1 MLTTVRRPD
10 KAYDVAGRVPRGR
23 RAAPWLL
30 LGVAVVAAVLFPWLL
45 PVLVLVPLLAVL
57 FALLWMAP
65 ASLRMLGVAAW
76 VVTLVVG
83 TLGVA
88 NLNLPLSYRA
98 LAEVAMA
105 ATATFLFLRLWKFHD
120 LFSSIAQTREINGG
134 LEQRLRQ
141 ESRAVQHLMTQIG
154 HSKTVQKALEME
166 VQQRGEDLNLLN
178 RLGALAWTESVP
190 QESCAQMADLTRQLF
205 PGCHGVLYLTLPGQ
219 EKVQKGPA
227 WGAPATR
234 EHLGFNECRG
244 LRAGQSYF
252 VRRGDQ
258 EPLCAHLQPTV
269 TAESLC
275 VPLRADDQTLGLL
288 HLSAVTGGY
297 FNAEKQTLAHLAA
310 RQMALVLAHLQLRE
324 TMQEQSVSDP
334 LTHLYN
340 RQYMEE
346 SLKREMRRVSRHQ
359 RPLGVIMIDVDNLQ
373 GVKEQSGENAADA
386 LLRELAALLQSSIR
400 GGDIASRYTD
410 DEFVLVLPDA
420 PYSIIRQ
427 RAEQLRQEVCHLQAQ
442 QRAQGVCPVTLSIG
456 IATFPDHGV
465 TDKALLKAASAA
477 VARAKQDGGDLVTV
491 A

>member
-1 MLTTVRRPD
+1 
-10 KAYDVAGRVPRGR
+10 
-23 RAAPWLL
+23 
-30 LGVAVVAAVLFPWLL
+30 
-45 PVLVLVPLLAVL
+45 
-57 FALLWMAP
+57 
-65 ASLRMLGVAAW
+65 
-76 VVTLVVG
+76 
-83 TLGVA
+83 
-88 NLNLPLSYRA
+88 
-98 LAEVAMA
+98 
-105 ATATFLFLRLWKFHD
+105 
-120 LFSSIAQTREINGG
+120 
-134 LEQRLRQ
+134 
-141 ESRAVQHLMTQIG
+141 
-154 HSKTVQKALEME
+154 ME
-166 VQQRGEDLNLLN
+166 VQQRSEDLSLLH
-178 RLGALAWTESVP
+178 RLGALAWTESLR
-190 QESCAQMADLTRQLF
+190 QESCAQMAELTRQLF
-205 PGCHGVLYLTLPGQ
+205 PGCHGALYLTLPGQ
-219 EKVQKGPA
+219 EKVQKGPT
-227 WGAPATR
+227 WGAPTTR

-244 LRAGQSYF
+244 LRAEQSYF

-324 TMQEQSVSDP
+324 TMQAQSVSDP

-359 RPLGVIMIDVDNLQ
+359 RPLGVIMID
-373 GVKEQSGENAADA
+373 
-386 LLRELAALLQSSIR
+386 